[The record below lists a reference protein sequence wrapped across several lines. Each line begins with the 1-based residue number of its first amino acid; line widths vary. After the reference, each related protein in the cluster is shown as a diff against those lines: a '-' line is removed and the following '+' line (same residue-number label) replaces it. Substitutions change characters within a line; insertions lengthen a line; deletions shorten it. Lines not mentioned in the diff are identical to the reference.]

1 MKGDEDNVLHLTPRA
16 DEPDATARHVANP
29 LNLRREMHRNAL
41 TKGLVRYNEFSQEI
55 ELVRPIPRPNMEMP
69 KTFVLRQWSDV
80 DDTSLIEHF
89 NHRGFRRVGRSLVR
103 DVIELEARSHPFH
116 PVREYLDGLIWDGR
130 PRLSRFFLDYC
141 GAAVDGETEADRAA
155 ALRYVEAVTRCFFIS
170 AVARVYKPGCKADAM
185 IVLEGPQGALKSQLL
200 RVLATRDE
208 WFSDSLPHD
217 LESKDARA
225 HLAGR
230 WIVEMSE
237 VAQFRRSEIE
247 TVKAFL
253 SCQTDRYRPAYG
265 RTDVAVPRQCVF
277 AGSTNAD
284 TYLLDPTGNRRFWPL
299 RVERIDLGAVARIVD
314 QLWAEA
320 VAAWR
325 AGEQWW
331 LAQDIEAIA
340 ADQQEDR
347 VVTDPW
353 HDQIADF
360 VSTRRN
366 GVWFTTAE
374 VLSHVGIDGGRRD
387 RAHEMRVGA
396 VLRRLKCERKKRRG
410 GPNKK
415 PHWAYRLPP
424 NNSEDSR

>member
-1 MKGDEDNVLHLTPRA
+1 MKGDEDNILHLTPLV

-29 LNLRREMHRNAL
+29 LNLRRELHRNAL

-55 ELVRPIPRPNMEMP
+55 ELARPIPRPNMKMP
-69 KTFVLRQWSDV
+69 KKFAPRPWSDA
-80 DDTSLIEHF
+80 DDTALIEHF

-103 DVIELEARSHPFH
+103 DVVELEARSHPYH
-116 PVREYLDGLIWDGR
+116 PVREYLDGLIWDGC

-141 GAAVDGETEADRAA
+141 GAAVEGETEADRAA

-185 IVLEGPQGALKSQLL
+185 IVLEGRQGTLKSRLL
-200 RVLATRDE
+200 RVLAVRDE

-237 VAQFRRSEIE
+237 VAQVRRSEIE

-253 SCQTDRYRPAYG
+253 SCPIDRYRPAYG

-284 TYLLDPTGNRRFWPL
+284 TYLQDPTGNRRFWPL
-299 RVERIDLGAVARIVD
+299 RVEKIDLEAVAKIVD

-353 HDQIADF
+353 HDKIADF
-360 VSTRRN
+360 INSRLN
-366 GVWFTTAE
+366 GVWFTTAD
-374 VLSHVGIDGGRRD
+374 VLTYLDIDPARRD

-396 VLRRLKCERKKRRG
+396 VLRRLKCERKKQRLPG
-410 GPNKK
+410 IKK
-415 PHWAYRLPP
+415 PRWAYRLPP
-424 NNSEDSR
+424 DDREESR